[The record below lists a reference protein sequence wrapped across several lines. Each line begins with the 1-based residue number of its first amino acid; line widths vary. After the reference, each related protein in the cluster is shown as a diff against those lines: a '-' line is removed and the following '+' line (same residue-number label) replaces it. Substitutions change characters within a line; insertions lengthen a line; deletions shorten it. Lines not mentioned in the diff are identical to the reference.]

1 MPHRLPRRPLKMLKP
16 PILLT
21 EALTPPPA
29 LVRAGLETLPAIIR
43 GRGERTSRRFI
54 EFFTA
59 SIRNRNT
66 RAAYA
71 RAVKQFLDW
80 CEDRRLELHDI
91 DALTVAAYVEQLGSR
106 TAKPTVKQ
114 HLASVKQL
122 FAYLTS
128 GGILE
133 TNPAA
138 SVRGPKYDR
147 QRFATQQMAG
157 HTGSRSDLG
166 GAAVDEQFGAGDE
179 TAVIGGEENRGPGD
193 FIRRAEAAHRDPVH
207 DTRQHLLAC
216 WPGLCQSVIGGSVD
230 RTRTERVHADFP
242 FLQIHRPRARE

>member
-1 MPHRLPRRPLKMLKP
+1 MRK

-29 LVRAGLETLPAIIR
+29 LIRAGLETLPAIIR
-43 GRGERTSRRFI
+43 DRGERASRRFI

-106 TAKPTVKQ
+106 TAKPAVKQ
-114 HLASVKQL
+114 HLAAIRQL

-133 TNPAA
+133 VNPAA
-138 SVRGPKYDR
+138 SVRGPKYVVKRGKTPVLSAAEARQLLDSIESDTLIGLRDR
-147 QRFATQQMAG
+147 ALIGMMVYSFA
-157 HTGSRSDLG
+157 RV
-166 GAAVDEQFGAGDE
+166 GAAVTMKGGDLFQHRKRCGCGC
-179 TAVIGGEENRGPGD
+179 T
-193 FIRRAEAAHRDPVH
+193 RRAASATRFPAIPNWKAILQPGSRRRESAA
-207 DTRQHLLAC
+207 TRK
-216 WPGLCQSVIGGSVD
+216 
-230 RTRTERVHADFP
+230 
-242 FLQIHRPRARE
+242 RPCFAASARASG